1 MGSPITLSGFNDIDF
16 NAVLEAVMKQESLP
30 LTNLQTQQKAL
41 ESKQSTFRTL
51 AAKIAT
57 FESAVADLKDDSSML
72 GRTASSTDDKAV
84 QVTAGGT
91 AAPGIYDVVV
101 QELARAQVTASTST
115 TPDSD
120 ATVVA
125 TGGTL
130 TIGGVAVIVDVPVTL
145 KGLADRI
152 NTTKD
157 IGVTATVVKSGA
169 GAYHLVLTAR
179 STGSAS
185 QFTISNGMTGGAGIT
200 FGANSVEA
208 SDARA
213 LINNVQVVS
222 TTNSITDA
230 ISGVSLSLLKKD
242 PAATTTVT
250 VTEDLGT
257 VKTKI
262 NQVVDAFNDLVKFA
276 EDQNTSAAKGDASSV
291 GRDPLLRGLRNVLRS
306 AFTGEYVAGGGFS
319 SMASIGI
326 EFQRTGRM
334 TFSTSR
340 FDAAAASNLTD
351 IRHLFT
357 GDGTNKGAFTTLAD
371 LVQEYT
377 KADGLLK
384 DTNDR
389 LSQQVSAL
397 DKRIDDLT
405 ERLALRRLALQK
417 EYIAADSAMTQ
428 LKNDVSS
435 LSSLGG
441 QYRLF

>member
-16 NAVLEAVMKQESLP
+16 NAVLEAVMTQESLP
-30 LTNLQTQQKAL
+30 LKNLQTEQKNL
-41 ESKQSTFRTL
+41 ETKASTFRTL
-51 AAKIAT
+51 AAKIAA

-84 QVTAGGT
+84 KVTAGSA

-101 QELARAQVTASTST
+101 QDLARAQVTASTST
-115 TPDSD
+115 TPDAD
-120 ATVVA
+120 TTVVA

-130 TIGGVAVIVDVPVTL
+130 TIGGVAVIVDIPMTL
-145 KGLADRI
+145 KGLAERI
-152 NTTKD
+152 NSTKD

-169 GAYHLVLTAR
+169 GAYHLVLTAK
-179 STGSAS
+179 STGAAS

-200 FGANSVEA
+200 FGANSVDA
-208 SDARA
+208 SDARV

-222 TTNSITDA
+222 STNTIDDA
-230 ISGVSLSLLKKD
+230 ISGVSLTLLKKD
-242 PAATTTVT
+242 QTATTTVT
-250 VTEDLGT
+250 VAEDLNT
-257 VKTKI
+257 AKTKLKK
-262 NQVVDAFNDLVKFA
+262 VVEAFNDLVKFA
-276 EDQNTSAAKGDASSV
+276 ADQNTAAGKGDKTSV
-291 GRDPLLRGLRNVLRS
+291 GRDPLLRGLRNVLRD
-306 AFTGEYVAGGGFS
+306 AFTAEYAAGGSFGS
-319 SMASIGI
+319 LAAIGI
-326 EFQRTGRM
+326 EFQRTGQM
-334 TFSTSR
+334 AFNEGR

-351 IRHLFT
+351 VRHLFT
-357 GDGTNKGAFTTLAD
+357 GYGTDKGAFTTLAD

-384 DTNDR
+384 DTDDR
-389 LSQQVSAL
+389 LTQQVAML
-397 DKRIDDLT
+397 DKRIDNLT

>member
-16 NAVLEAVMKQESLP
+16 NAVLEAVMTQESVP
-30 LTNLQTQQKAL
+30 LQNLQTQQKSL
-41 ESKQSTFRTL
+41 ESKASTFRTL
-51 AAKIAT
+51 AAKLAT
-57 FESAVADLKDDSSML
+57 FESAVADLKDDQSML

-84 QVTAGGT
+84 RVNAGST

-101 QELARAQVTASTST
+101 QELARAQVTASTTT
-115 TPDSD
+115 TPDAD
-120 ATVVA
+120 TTVVA

-130 TIGGVAVIVDVPVTL
+130 TIGGVAVIVDIPVTL

-152 NTTKD
+152 NATKD

-169 GAYHLVLTAR
+169 GAFHLVLTAR
-179 STGSAS
+179 ATGTAS
-185 QFTISNGMTGGAGIT
+185 QFTITNGMTGGAGVG
-200 FGANSVEA
+200 FGANAVEA

-222 TTNSITDA
+222 STNTIDDA

-242 PAATTTVT
+242 PAATTTISVA
-250 VTEDLGT
+250 EDLGT
-257 VKTKI
+257 AKTKI
-262 NQVVDAFNDLVKFA
+262 GKVVDAFNDLVKFA
-276 EDQNTSAAKGDASSV
+276 EDQNTAAGKGDASSV
-291 GRDPLLRGLRNVLRS
+291 GRDPLLRGVRNALRN
-306 AFTGEYVAGGGFS
+306 AFLGEYTAGGSFS
-319 SMASIGI
+319 SLAAIGI

-334 TFSTSR
+334 TFNAGR
-340 FDAAAASNLTD
+340 FDAASASNFTD
-351 IRHLFT
+351 VRRLFA
-357 GDGTNKGAFTTLAD
+357 GDGANKGAFTTLAD

-384 DTNDR
+384 DTDDR
-389 LSQQVSAL
+389 LTQQVSAL
-397 DKRIDDLT
+397 DKRIADLT
-405 ERLALRRLALQK
+405 DRLALRRLALQK

-435 LSSLGG
+435 LSALGG